1 MDRTGDDKYF
11 RIREINTTTIQILL
25 SKSLEDL
32 VDSDVPQNILKFKI
46 QCNTLV
52 TNSNDVSGN
61 FYISQIFNYQLV
73 DFLYY
78 RCLF

>member
-1 MDRTGDDKYF
+1 MNFPNRKSVSLRGMDRTGDDKYF

-52 TNSNDVSGN
+52 TKSNDVSN
-61 FYISQIFNYQLV
+61 FSHWQ
-73 DFLYY
+73 
-78 RCLF
+78 